1 MAAGLTIP
9 VGVATGPT
17 TRQQHKT
24 RSIFSQLKEFKT
36 CVREVAGSHWPS
48 KLVLGNRYK
57 CDHDIAIILVIH
69 HKIR

>member
-9 VGVATGPT
+9 VSVATGPT
-17 TRQQHKT
+17 TRQEHKT
-24 RSIFSQLKEFKT
+24 IFSHLKELKT

-57 CDHDIAIILVIH
+57 CDHDIAIILVIN